1 MSNPVYEL
9 LGILVRG
16 GKPAIAAVVR
26 DGVRQAAGE
35 LVQALGVEIASPKAP
50 DDSEPKESVDAR
62 RKK

>member
-1 MSNPVYEL
+1 VSNPVYEL

-35 LVQALGVEIASPKAP
+35 LVQALGVEIASSKAP
-50 DDSEPKESVDAR
+50 DDSEPKESVDVR